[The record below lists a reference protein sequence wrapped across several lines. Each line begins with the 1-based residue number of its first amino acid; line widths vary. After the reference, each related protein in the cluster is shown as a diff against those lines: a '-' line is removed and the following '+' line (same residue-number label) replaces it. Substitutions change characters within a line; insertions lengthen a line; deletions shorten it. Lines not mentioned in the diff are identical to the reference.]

1 MSQTSRSSGN
11 LLGRW
16 NESVAVQL
24 VNALRLVLRTQPRSG
39 NVAVPQASPPA
50 SCGGVPAP
58 SIGSRGE
65 TPRELAGEDAC
76 GTGASARPRHL
87 GTSPFLRPL
96 LLLLVSLLTSAAQTH
111 AAAAPTKPAPEADLR
126 RDAVV
131 VAIEQVLP
139 AVVNIGTETIV
150 ETRDAFDDLLR
161 EFWGPY
167 YRRRPPDRQ
176 YSLGSGVIIDEDGY
190 VLTNLHVVRRASRVW
205 VKLADGRELE
215 AQPVK
220 GKTSTDVALL
230 KIVSKNGE
238 KFKPV
243 KFATDDDLL
252 LGETVIA
259 LGNPFGLG
267 GSVSRG
273 ILSSKERRAPKDGEA
288 LDVSNWLQTDA
299 AINPGN
305 SGGPLVNLRGE
316 LIGINVAVYREAQGI
331 GFAIPIKRVNEAL
344 SEFFTPE
351 AMRALWFGARV
362 KSGGG
367 PLIIQQVQDGSPAH
381 RAGLRTNEV
390 ILQVNGHAP
399 KNLIEFN
406 RELTANA
413 DRKDV
418 TLVVQ
423 RGYDRRTVTVRLL
436 QERDFFNAALIRQ
449 KTGITL
455 QEMTAEIAAQY
466 GLRTASGFVIIAVEK
481 GSPAALA
488 ELQPYFLVQGIDGL
502 VPPNLVEAAKLLH
515 AKKTDATVR
524 LDLIVPW
531 RRGNLTGYRE
541 GAIELKVR

>member
-1 MSQTSRSSGN
+1 MR
-11 LLGRW
+11 
-16 NESVAVQL
+16 
-24 VNALRLVLRTQPRSG
+24 
-39 NVAVPQASPPA
+39 
-50 SCGGVPAP
+50 P
-58 SIGSRGE
+58 S
-65 TPRELAGEDAC
+65 
-76 GTGASARPRHL
+76 HL
-87 GTSPFLRPL
+87 GTSISHRVL
-96 LLLLVSLLTSAAQTH
+96 LTFATSLLALLALAAPIVVSAAT
-111 AAAAPTKPAPEADLR
+111 TKPAPEPDLR

-131 VAIEQVLP
+131 AAIEQVLP

-220 GKTSTDVALL
+220 GKMTADVALL
-230 KIVSKNGE
+230 KIVAKNGE

-273 ILSSKERRAPKDGEA
+273 ILSSKERRAPRDGEA

-367 PLIIQQVQDGSPAH
+367 PLIIQQVQDGSPAQ

-466 GLRTASGFVIIAVEK
+466 GLRTASGFVITAVEK